1 LVIRTGEGIV
11 KSKFVDRRKELSQL
25 KEHVEELLKGNGRL
39 VLIEGEA
46 GVGKTRLIDE
56 LSSWVTNQH
65 GQIQFLAGKCIF
77 REGSD
82 PYLPFTDALREFYER
97 ENIQKLI
104 GVPLLDQEPMEQ
116 FSIEMIPLIAE
127 PPESDS
133 KESSGVLGEELVIK
147 DDKSP
152 GVKDRSASDHDRSK
166 VEPPIGFIPS
176 IIKSTDTE
184 ALKLAQD
191 KMFEN
196 ISDQLIN
203 LAKNSPVILFLD
215 DLQWADNSTL
225 KLLHYI
231 AEKTRD
237 SPILIYGV
245 YRPEELQL
253 SEDMKLQH
261 PLAETL
267 QRLSREKLFNSIT
280 LERLPQNATESMIK
294 NVLNYDDVPKGFSNW
309 LFEKT
314 EGNPFFIEEVIIS
327 LMEEG
332 IIDPQSYLWE
342 PDLDITKL
350 SRIKIPTTIGDLIVR
365 RLNRLDGNDLKI
377 LSYASLIGREFD
389 YNVLKRIS
397 SLSDDKLL
405 DALDRLAVTGL
416 IHEDLST
423 EDERYKFDNVMI
435 QDIAYGGLSRARRRL
450 MHKKVGGIIE
460 KFNSDKLGT
469 VVYELAHHYYRGK
482 VWNKAIYYLI
492 RAAEKASNLYALS
505 EAVEYYKFALEG
517 LDRLEHSIYNNQLK
531 IGILEN
537 IGSLGQV
544 LGEWGNALNYYQ
556 QELKVID
563 EVNDFVQSKKYKPK
577 KHGKINLNWL
587 ELKQV
592 EAYRYIADIYRLES
606 KWKLAD
612 KFYRQTLKIAEVV
625 GDINNSAEAHRGMGY
640 VHWRRGEHDKAI
652 EHYDKCIEFGKK
664 LEDQSIVSI
673 VFDELGNIY
682 NYKGEWDKAIKFYN
696 KSIKG
701 LEKLIKV
708 RSQPQRLRLE
718 LARAYNNI
726 GDINIKRKQW
736 AKAIKNFEKCEKISS
751 EIGDAHM
758 TAWALFNAGECYA
771 KKMKLDKAF
780 RNSNKALKILSKDDK
795 IGAAATY
802 KVIGITNR
810 FAKNW
815 NESEK
820 YFKDSID
827 IFRGLDI
834 PYDLAMANFELGLM
848 YKDKGDTNAAKKVF
862 KEALKIFKKL
872 DATKEMEEVNK
883 EL

>member
-1 LVIRTGEGIV
+1 LVIRSIEGIL
-11 KSKFVDRRKELSQL
+11 KSKFVDRRNEFSKL
-25 KEHVEELLKGNGRL
+25 KAQVNELLEGKGRL

-56 LSSWVTNQH
+56 LNAWVMKNH
-65 GQIQFLAGKCIF
+65 GQIQFLSGKCIF

-82 PYLPFTDALREFYER
+82 PYLPFTDALRDYYER

-127 PPESDS
+127 PSEPDTS
-133 KESSGVLGEELVIK
+133 ESSAVLGEEIVIKDEAK
-147 DDKSP
+147 DDKS
-152 GVKDRSASDHDRSK
+152 SSK
-166 VEPPIGFIPS
+166 PQPPIGFIPS
-176 IIKSTDTE
+176 IIKSTDSET
-184 ALKLAQD
+184 LKLAMD

-196 ISDQLIN
+196 ISDELIN
-203 LAKNSPVILFLD
+203 LSKSAPVVLFLD
-215 DLQWADNSTL
+215 DLQWADSSTL

-253 SEDMKLQH
+253 SEDMELQH
-261 PLAETL
+261 PLADTL
-267 QRLSREKLFNSIT
+267 QRLSREKLYTSIT
-280 LERLPQNATESMIK
+280 LDRLPQNATENMIK
-294 NVLNYDDVPKGFSNW
+294 NVLNYEDIPKGFSDW

-314 EGNPFFIEEVIIS
+314 EGNPFFVEEVIIS

-332 IIDPQSYLWE
+332 IIDPQSYIWE

-365 RLNRLDGNDLKI
+365 RLNRLDGADLKI

-389 YNVLKRIS
+389 YKVLKRLS

-405 DALDRLAVTGL
+405 DALDRLTMTGL

-423 EDERYKFDNVMI
+423 DEERYKFDNVMI
-435 QDIAYGGLSRARRRL
+435 QDIAYGGLSRARKRL

-460 KFNSDKLGT
+460 KFNTDNLAV
-469 VVYELAHHYYRGK
+469 VVYDLAHHYYRGK
-482 VWNKAIYYLI
+482 VWNKAVYYLI

-517 LDRLEHSIYNNQLK
+517 LDMLESSIYNKQLK

-537 IGSLGQV
+537 LASLCQV
-544 LGEWGNALNYYQ
+544 LGDWGKALDYYQ
-556 QELKVID
+556 AELEVIE
-563 EVNDFVQSKKYKPK
+563 EVNKFIRSKTYKPK
-577 KHGKINLNWL
+577 KHGEIDQDWL
-587 ELKQV
+587 KVKEI
-592 EAYRYIADIYRLES
+592 EAYRYLADIYRLES

-612 KFYRQTLKIAEVV
+612 KFYRQSLKISEAVS
-625 GDINNSAEAHRGMGY
+625 DIKNSAEAHRGMGY

-652 EHYDKCIEFGKK
+652 EHYDKCIELGKK
-664 LEDQSIVSI
+664 LENRAIVYI
-673 VFDELGNIY
+673 VIDEIGNVY
-682 NYKGEWDKAIKFYN
+682 NYKGEWDKAVKFYN
-696 KSIKG
+696 KSIRG
-701 LEKLIKV
+701 LEKLIKIGD
-708 RSQPQRLRLE
+708 QPHRLRLE

-726 GDINIKRKQW
+726 GDINIKRENW
-736 AKAIKNFEKCEKISS
+736 ARAIKNFEKCEKISS

-771 KKMKLDKAF
+771 KKNKLEKAAK
-780 RNSNKALKILSKDDK
+780 NCKKALKILSKDDK
-795 IGAAATY
+795 IGYAATY
-802 KVIGITNR
+802 KVLGITNR
-810 FAKNW
+810 FTKDW
-815 NESEK
+815 DESEK
-820 YFKDSID
+820 YFKESIK
-827 IFRGLDI
+827 IFKEI
-834 PYDLAMANFELGLM
+834 NTPYDLAMTNFELGLM

-872 DATKEMEEVNK
+872 DATKEMLVVNK